1 MAETCKECENSKY
14 KEGALFCGSY
24 NTYPSNIDVAAKDC
38 SHFTPKKP
46 PSETYAE
53 RQEAWVKK
61 HGIKVGSKIKIL
73 RKAENC
79 EVGWSVC
86 WVPPMDNTVGTTG
99 TIINISIYAIQVGSW
114 NYPYFVLKPV
124 KADGIIV
131 AAIYAFNKATAWLFG
146 EKK

>member
-61 HGIKVGSKIKIL
+61 HGIKV
-73 RKAENC
+73 ENRPYD
-79 EVGWSVC
+79 EPEDKWREGLYIYKDNEIVGFISHPQKLGGGLIHLFAPQFV
-86 WVPPMDNTVGTTG
+86 VRT
-99 TIINISIYAIQVGSW
+99 NIDPDRG
-114 NYPYFVLKPV
+114 
-124 KADGIIV
+124 
-131 AAIYAFNKATAWLFG
+131 
-146 EKK
+146 